1 MRWRRVTRMNK
12 EKRRRVVMVWKR
24 IR

>member
-1 MRWRRVTRMNK
+1 MRWRRVTRKNK